1 MAERSMAV
9 VLKTTEPETVPGVR
23 IPLSPPTFAL
33 NHAKVGEPTNPRT
46 LLAVLLLFTC
56 ILLIGTRTA
65 SAQGLGYGIAG
76 PAGNSGVFGSTALHA
91 AGGGELLVNGRASI
105 GGEVGILANA
115 GSVPQCTTSV
125 FERG

>member
-33 NHAKVGEPTNPRT
+33 DHAKVGEPTNPRT
-46 LLAVLLLFTC
+46 RRRAEGGQHQLCVLLLFTT
-56 ILLIGTRTA
+56 LLGLGTRTA

-76 PAGNSGVFGSTALHA
+76 PSGNTGSFGSIALHA
-91 AGGGELLVNGRASI
+91 AGGGELL
-105 GGEVGILANA
+105 
-115 GSVPQCTTSV
+115 
-125 FERG
+125 